1 MNYES
6 RIDLTSVNEQI
17 NNIRTTASAVVVGQ
31 QEVLDLM
38 LTAIIANGHVLLEG
52 VPGVAK
58 TLMAKT
64 LSQLIGAEFK
74 RLQFTPDLMPSDV
87 IGTSVLNTHTQ
98 DFTFRK
104 GPVFTQ
110 MLLVDEINRAPAKT
124 QASLFECMQER
135 QVTFDGVTYPLPPF
149 YIVMATQNPIDQEGT
164 YRLPEAQ
171 MDRFIM
177 KIKVGYPDMDAE
189 MKILE
194 EYHKGNSLH
203 DVHNLSPILSVDDIT
218 AIRDMLPQVVVD
230 DSLMQYI
237 CNIVSATR
245 TSPYTWI
252 GASPRASIALLQCSK
267 AHAIIEGRDFVTPDD
282 IRFLAP
288 HVLSHRITLT
298 AEAELNS
305 LTEAQFI
312 SQILDSVRISEN

>member
-1 MNYES
+1 MEYEP
-6 RIDLTSVNEQI
+6 RIDLSGFKSQVDGIRSAANQI
-17 NNIRTTASAVVVGQ
+17 VIGQ
-31 QEVLDLM
+31 DEVLDLI
-38 LTAIIANGHVLLEG
+38 LTAIIADGHILLEG

-64 LSQLIGAEFK
+64 ISQLIGAQFK

-87 IGTSVLNTHTQ
+87 IGTSILNTQTQ
-98 DFTFRK
+98 EFNFRK

-124 QASLFECMQER
+124 QAALFECMQER
-135 QVTFDGVTYPLPPF
+135 QVTFDGTTYPLPDF

-171 MDRFIM
+171 MDRFLM
-177 KIKVGYPDMDAE
+177 KVKVGYPKEEAE
-189 MKILE
+189 MQMLQ
-194 EYHKGNSLH
+194 EYHRGNHLH
-203 DVHNLSPILSVDDIT
+203 AQPILNPVLSLEDIN
-218 AIRDMLPQVVVD
+218 AMRALLPNVVVD
-230 DSLMQYI
+230 ESLMRYI
-237 CNIVSATR
+237 CNITAATR

-267 AHAIIEGRDFVTPDD
+267 AHAILQGRDFITPDD
-282 IRFLAP
+282 IRTLAP

-312 SQILDSVRISEN
+312 QQTLDAVSAS

>member
-1 MNYES
+1 MQS
-6 RIDLTSVNEQI
+6 PRIDLTSVNEQI
-17 NNIRTTASAVVVGQ
+17 SNIRTIASQVVVGQ
-31 QEVLDLM
+31 QDVLDLM
-38 LTAIIANGHVLLEG
+38 LTSIIADGHILLEG

-64 LSQLIGAEFK
+64 LSSLIGTQFK

-87 IGTSVLNTHTQ
+87 IGTSVLNTQTQ
-98 DFTFRK
+98 DFIFRK
-104 GPVFTQ
+104 GPVFTE

-135 QVTFDGVTYPLPPF
+135 QVTFDGKTYPLPDF

-177 KIKVGYPDMDAE
+177 KIKVGYPDMESE

-194 EYHKGNSLH
+194 EYHRGNALH
-203 DVHNLSPILSVDDIT
+203 EVHDLSPVLTVADIM
-218 AIRDMLPQVVVD
+218 AMRQLLPDVVVD
-230 DSLMQYI
+230 DSLMHYI

-267 AHAIIEGRDFVTPDD
+267 AHAILSGRDFVTPDD

-305 LTEAQFI
+305 LSEEQFI
-312 SQILDSVRISEN
+312 SQILDSVGVSES